1 MKGEFKLPR
10 GIPRRP
16 PRRDAPAF
24 FVADFKG
31 SLCGCLLTRASH
43 ESDISLELETARD
56 LAEERSLARLAVSK
70 RVLRPNSP
78 GSIAAFLTLTRKGTF
93 LKSPTIGG
101 EISRL
106 CKRTPSDESS
116 FGDPRNALHLRP
128 RRRRAHTSLR
138 RPTLKTQTCRMRL
151 RGGSL

>member
-93 LKSPTIGG
+93 LKSPTIGVAR
-101 EISRL
+101 SR
-106 CKRTPSDESS
+106 D
-116 FGDPRNALHLRP
+116 FANALQVTSLALATQETLSICDLEED
-128 RRRRAHTSLR
+128 AHTPVYDDPLSKPKR
-138 RPTLKTQTCRMRL
+138 AE
-151 RGGSL
+151 